1 MHTLQERLDYCTAQ
15 ILQALAESR
24 LARTEK
30 EHLGILMWEMDWR
43 AERESIL
50 AELAAQ
56 TEAAQATT
64 TTQRL

>member
-1 MHTLQERLDYCTAQ
+1 MQTLQERLEYCTQQ

-24 LARTEK
+24 LVRTEK

-56 TEAAQATT
+56 TETAKTAATT
-64 TTQRL
+64 T